1 MKVTNLKKKYLTVLA
16 SSVILS
22 SGAQAF
28 EWDIYGK
35 LDVQGLYVDEGL
47 YRYSDQGWQIEAPF
61 TRLGFKARQEL
72 VDNLDLIVVYE
83 WQLNGLDEANK
94 DHRFGSRN
102 TYIGF
107 AGNWG
112 ELVFGKNDTRF
123 KKTEGKIDLFN
134 ETLNDMAQLT
144 AGQDR
149 LENVISYQSPVMNGF
164 QMQATY
170 QTGASD
176 EVAGGYDWTLSYGD
190 AGFKAYPYYFAYG
203 QVRELNNIDAE
214 RILAHFKLMELSG
227 GQLSAGVMLQHSE
240 HIKRNIDGDA
250 MMAQLAYKREA
261 FTYKLQWQ
269 QDDSKIRHA
278 EKGTLWTVGTDY
290 ALNSEMV
297 IYAMLS
303 TLDFQTEQ
311 DESAALGFKYNF

>member
-1 MKVTNLKKKYLTVLA
+1 MNKKYYAVL
-16 SSVILS
+16 SSFIVLS

-28 EWDIYGK
+28 EWDVYGK
-35 LDVQGLYVDEGL
+35 LDLQGLYVDEGL

-61 TRLGFKARQEL
+61 TRLGFKARQTL
-72 VDNLDLIVVYE
+72 ADNLDLIVVYE
-83 WQLNGLDEANK
+83 WQVNGLDDANK
-94 DHRFGSRN
+94 DHRLGSRN
-102 TYIGF
+102 TYVGF

-123 KKTEGKIDLFN
+123 KKSEGKIDLFN
-134 ETLNDMAQLT
+134 ETLNDIAQLS

-149 LENVISYQSPVMNGF
+149 LENIVGYQSPVIEGF
-164 QMQATY
+164 QFQATY

-190 AGFKAYPYYFAYG
+190 SGFKAYPYYFAYS
-203 QVRELNNIDAE
+203 QARELNNIDAE

-227 GQLSAGVMLQHSE
+227 GQLSAGIMLQHSE
-240 HIKRNIDGDA
+240 HVTRNVDGDA
-250 MMAQLAYKREA
+250 VMAQLAYKREA
-261 FTYKLQWQ
+261 MTYKLQWQ
-269 QDDSKIRHA
+269 RDDSKLRHA
-278 EKGTLWTVGTDY
+278 ETGTLWTIGADY

-297 IYAMLS
+297 IYTMFS